1 MSLTTYPQI
10 AYPEQLDDYWE
21 TIQDKLATAFEFR
34 GLALPK
40 LLNSLS
46 PEQQADVKKVCSIS
60 AFVADNLAVESEY
73 FFQQVR
79 SEEIYK
85 QLDIKQLEQN
95 LLDLIN
101 ASVNN
106 EQGNN

>member
-1 MSLTTYPQI
+1 MSLTPYPQI

-60 AFVADNLAVESEY
+60 AFVADNIAIEGEY
-73 FFQQVR
+73 FFQQV
-79 SEEIYK
+79 SSGNIY
-85 QLDIKQLEQN
+85 QPLNIQQ
-95 LLDLIN
+95 
-101 ASVNN
+101 
-106 EQGNN
+106 